1 MAWGAI
7 PGGGPPP
14 APNLPLQYAYW
25 VAQLD
30 TPPATP
36 DGTDEAPFERVSQCL
51 LAVGGTVPV
60 GATITIFLVGSSTG
74 FANTQGG
81 QDRSITIIGMDERA
95 SVGNVG
101 MQCADASLGHDP
113 VVFTVHNASVG
124 TITVQS
130 SQAGTDPTPFE
141 YFHTSDSP
149 INDCGQI
156 DATGYVAADGTT
168 PVTFPLVLNGSLLT
182 QGASGK
188 NAVLSMEGGGIV
200 NTALDIDSV
209 DSIAGTE
216 IIATDIA
223 VQNVGAFRGLV
234 SCSFFS
240 MGGKTWTG
248 PAASFRAD
256 ELSGSTF
263 FNAGGTLAGGAT
275 IFTTNGS
282 GCNQDFG
289 TNQLSPGSRAFGQN
303 NTCNFPGLSNFTV
316 GGSNSNLGDASC
328 VIGNGNT
335 IVAGEG
341 LIVGDNNF
349 STEGR
354 SILHG
359 ASGTNFLPGS
369 FTQCNGS
376 FDDLGQAQ
384 TRVFTYRGETPGL
397 APGETTVL
405 LTGGLFGPGLVP
417 YALEPG
423 KTYGAEIRAVGTVM
437 GLGAAPRQS
446 TDIYYRVTI
455 DVDSAG
461 TVVVSAGSGFTQTF
475 NGAGLVN
482 AFLDTIVPGP
492 NQLDFV
498 WTMGPGDTVHS
509 RCVLTLS
516 VVEVFGD

>member
-36 DGTDEAPFERVSQCL
+36 DGTDEAPFERISQCL
-51 LAVGGTVPV
+51 LAVGGTVPT

-101 MQCADASLGHDP
+101 VQCADSSLGHDP
-113 VVFTVHNASVG
+113 VVLTVHNASMG
-124 TITVQS
+124 TVTVQS

-168 PVTFPLVLNGSLLT
+168 PVTFPLVLNGSLFT

-200 NTALDIDSV
+200 NTGLDIDSV
-209 DSIAGTE
+209 DSIVGTE
-216 IIATDIA
+216 IIGTDIV

-234 SCSFFS
+234 ACSFFG

-248 PAASFRAD
+248 PAGSFRAD
-256 ELSGSTF
+256 EQSATTF
-263 FNAGGTLAGGAT
+263 VNSGGTFAGGAT
-275 IFTTNGS
+275 LFTTNGS
-282 GCNQDFG
+282 GANADFG
-289 TNQLSPGSRAFGQN
+289 TNQLAPGARSFGQN
-303 NTCNFPGLSNFTV
+303 NTATNPGVFCLMV
-316 GGSNSNLGDASC
+316 GGSNTCQAAGAA
-328 VIGNGNT
+328 VIGANNTLLADNACQVGN
-335 IVAGEG
+335 
-341 LIVGDNNF
+341 NNF
-349 STEGR
+349 STEG
-354 SILHG
+354 SSLALG
-359 ASGTNFLPGS
+359 NSGTNFIGCA
-369 FTQCNGS
+369 FTHSGGA
-376 FDDLGQAQ
+376 FAVVGDAQARQ
-384 TRVFTYRGETPGL
+384 FVFRGETPGL
-397 APGETTVL
+397 APGETVVL
-405 LTGGLFGPGLVP
+405 QTSGVLGPGAVP
-417 YALEPG
+417 YSLEPG
-423 KTYGAEIRAVGTVM
+423 KSYTCELMATGTVM

-446 TDIYYRVTI
+446 TSIYYRFPV

-461 TVVVSAGSGFTQTF
+461 VVTFGAGEGFTQSF
-475 NGAGLVN
+475 RGAGLVN
-482 AFLDTIVPGP
+482 AFVDTVVPGP

-509 RCVLTLS
+509 RCLLRLT
-516 VVEVFGD
+516 VAEVFGD